1 MPNIA
6 ENLSATARLHP
17 DHPALRFGDAVTT
30 YAELDEAV
38 SRVAGALRADG
49 LVPGDRVALMLPNVP
64 AFVALYYG
72 VLRAGGVVVPMNPLL
87 KEGEIRHCLADSG
100 AVRLF
105 AHEDVAQQAAAGI
118 AETGIPLS
126 AVGADLTP
134 ADEWAP
140 MAEPSARN
148 DGDLAA
154 LLYTSG
160 TTGLPKGA
168 ALTHGNLGSN
178 ARVLAERVVDVTL
191 DDVMMACLPLFHAF
205 GQTGSMNASIR
216 RGACLVLVPRFD
228 PARVLAMFAEL
239 GVTIFIAVPTMY
251 NALLHHPPVTDGSEA
266 SALRV
271 CVSGGSPLPTEVL
284 YGFEERFGCPVA
296 EGYGLS
302 ETSPV
307 ASFNHLDR
315 PRKAGSIG
323 TPIEGVEVRL
333 VDQAGHDVAPGE
345 VGEIAIRGANVMV
358 GYWNRPEETA
368 EAIPDGW
375 FRSGDLARKDED
387 GYFFIVDRKKDVII
401 RGGYNVYPREIE
413 EVLYEHPD
421 VLEAA
426 VVGVPDEYLGEEVA
440 AAVVLTPNGR
450 ATEEELRSF
459 VKTRVAPY
467 KYPRRIWIVSS
478 LPKGSTG
485 KILKRE
491 IRLPR

>member
-17 DHPALRFGDAVTT
+17 DHPALRFGEAVVR
-30 YAELDEAV
+30 YGELDTAA
-38 SRVAGALRADG
+38 SRIAGMLQAEG
-49 LVPGDRVALMLPNVP
+49 LTAGDRVGLMLPNVP

-72 VLRAGGVVVPMNPLL
+72 ILRAGGVVVPMNPLL
-87 KEGEIRHCLADSG
+87 KDKEIQHYLADSG
-100 AVRLF
+100 ATRLF
-105 AHEDVAQQAAAGI
+105 VYEGVAQQATAA
-118 AETGIPLS
+118 AAATGTPVN
-126 AVGADLTP
+126 AVGAAWAP
-134 ADEWAP
+134 ADEQASIT
-140 MAEPSARN
+140 EPCPRD

-160 TTGLPKGA
+160 TTGTPKGA
-168 ALTHGNLGSN
+168 ALTHGNLGRN
-178 ARVLAERVVDVTL
+178 AEVLADHVVDINA

-205 GQTGSMNASIR
+205 GQTGSMNAGIR

-228 PARVLAMFAEL
+228 PAEVLPMLSAL
-239 GVTIFIAVPTMY
+239 GVTIFVAVPTMY
-251 NALLHHPPVTDGSEA
+251 NALLHQPPVTTGPEA
-266 SALRV
+266 GALRV
-271 CVSGGSPLPTEVL
+271 CVSGGASLPGEVL
-284 YGFEERFGCPVA
+284 FAFEKRFNCTVG

-307 ASFNHLDR
+307 STFNHLDR

-323 TPIEGVEVRL
+323 TPILGVEVRL
-333 VDQAGHDVAPGE
+333 VDEAGNDVSPGD
-345 VGEIAIRGANVMV
+345 VGEIAIRGDNVMA

-368 EAIPDGW
+368 ETVPDGW
-375 FRSGDLARKDED
+375 LRSGDLARQDED

-426 VVGVPDEYLGEEVA
+426 VLGLPHAHLGEEVA
-440 AAVVLTPNGR
+440 AAVVLTPGGR
-450 ATEEELRSF
+450 ATEDELRSF
-459 VKTRVAPY
+459 VKARVAPY
-467 KYPRRIWIVSS
+467 KYPREIRIVPS

-491 IRLPR
+491 IQLAR

>member
-6 ENLSATARLHP
+6 ENLSRTARLHP
-17 DHPALRFGDAVTT
+17 DRPALRFGDVVTT

-38 SRVAGALRADG
+38 SRVARVLRADG

-64 AFVALYYG
+64 AFVSLYYG

-87 KEGEIRHCLADSG
+87 KEREIRHCLTDSG
-100 AVRLF
+100 AARLF
-105 AHEDVAQQAAAGI
+105 AYEDVARQA
-118 AETGIPLS
+118 
-126 AVGADLTP
+126 AVGAAGTGTSVDAVGAALTP
-134 ADEWAP
+134 VDDRTGP
-140 MAEPSARN
+140 AEPCPRD

-160 TTGLPKGA
+160 TTGAPKGA

-178 ARVLAERVVDVTL
+178 ARVLAEDVVDITA

-205 GQTGSMNASIR
+205 GQTGSMNASVR

-228 PARVLAMFAEL
+228 PAGVLRMFTDL
-239 GVTIFIAVPTMY
+239 RVTIFIAVPTMY
-251 NALLHHPPVTDGSEA
+251 NALLHHPPVVDGPEA
-266 SALRV
+266 DTLRV
-271 CVSGGSPLPTEVL
+271 CVSGGSSLPTEVL
-284 YGFEERFGCPVA
+284 YGFEKRFGCSVA

-307 ASFNHLDR
+307 ACFNHLDR

-323 TPIEGVEVRL
+323 TPIRGVEVRL
-333 VDQAGHDVAPGE
+333 VDDAGSDVASGQ
-345 VGEIAIRGANVMV
+345 VGEIAIRGANVMT

-368 EAIPDGW
+368 QAIPDGW
-375 FRSGDLARKDED
+375 FRSGDMARRDED
-387 GYFFIVDRKKDVII
+387 GYYFIIDRKKDMIV

-426 VVGVPDEYLGEEVA
+426 VIGVPDKHFGEEVA
-440 AAVVLTPNGR
+440 AVVVLTPVGR
-450 ATEEELRSF
+450 ATEDELRAY
-459 VKTRVAPY
+459 VKDRVAPY
-467 KYPRRIWIVSS
+467 KYPREVRIVPS

-491 IRLPR
+491 IQLPR